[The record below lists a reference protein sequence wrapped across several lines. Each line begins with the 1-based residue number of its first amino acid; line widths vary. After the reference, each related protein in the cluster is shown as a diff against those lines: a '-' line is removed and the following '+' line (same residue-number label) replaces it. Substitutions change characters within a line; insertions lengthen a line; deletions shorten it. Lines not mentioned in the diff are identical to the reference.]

1 MSPPH
6 IERMCMTTEVNWGN
20 VSKAPPLAEILLMEE
35 VSELTRLPLPTLR
48 FYRHAG
54 KGPRSFKLGNRVAY
68 KRSDVLDWIEQQYN
82 AERSA

>member
-1 MSPPH
+1 MPD
-6 IERMCMTTEVNWGN
+6 
-20 VSKAPPLAEILLMEE
+20 LLFGEE
-35 VSELTRLPLPTLR
+35 VSEITRIPLPTLR

-54 KGPRSFKLGNRVAY
+54 KGPRSFKLGARVVY